1 MLKEIIM
8 TLQTKGT
15 TLAAAV
21 GLFALSMSA
30 FAADAP
36 KGSNGLAIGAN
47 DKVHCYGVHDCKG
60 NSDCKTTDS
69 ACKGQNGCK
78 GHGFKAISAKACLA
92 ADGTIADIKEKKK
105 A

>member
-1 MLKEIIM
+1 MELK
-8 TLQTKGT
+8 TKSSA
-15 TLAAAV
+15 LATAV
-21 GLFALSMSA
+21 GLFAISLSA

-36 KGSNGLAIGAN
+36 KGSSGMAIGAN

-78 GHGFKAISAKACLA
+78 GNGFKALTAKACLA

-105 A
+105 S